1 MEYSSAAL
9 HYGGTKR
16 LSLVN
21 NGPCPGALATC
32 WHPGCPGGAR
42 KGMTSAPVAMVTGW
56 SEEASGGMQV
66 LSWTLSPPSDVDW
79 SQLCHSVP
87 VYHWPSMCRAPCS
100 AVSWKSQ
107 SFPPKL
113 GKVSLPCHPLVWASA
128 LLPSLLCE
136 PLLSRNQ
143 ICLPLCFVPS
153 AQHWAA
159 WPSSIG
165 SGLGRVAPSKV
176 RVLHGHSTLS
186 SWLRSLWF

>member
-21 NGPCPGALATC
+21 NGRCPGALATC

-56 SEEASGGMQV
+56 SEEASGGMQD

-87 VYHWPSMCRAPCS
+87 VYHWPSMCRVPCS

-113 GKVSLPCHPLVWASA
+113 GKVCSLSPPGLFLPYPHLPALSSPGLGVCFASFSA
-128 LLPSLLCE
+128 L
-136 PLLSRNQ
+136 
-143 ICLPLCFVPS
+143 
-153 AQHWAA
+153 
-159 WPSSIG
+159 
-165 SGLGRVAPSKV
+165 
-176 RVLHGHSTLS
+176 
-186 SWLRSLWF
+186 